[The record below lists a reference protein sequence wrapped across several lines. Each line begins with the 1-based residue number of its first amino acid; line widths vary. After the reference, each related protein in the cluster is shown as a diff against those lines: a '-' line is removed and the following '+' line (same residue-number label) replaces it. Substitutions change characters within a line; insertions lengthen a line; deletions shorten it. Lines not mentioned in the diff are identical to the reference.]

1 MYGIWNVHFDLLSNS
16 KWLTITAFSCLCSSP
31 GKLLDVDDQYYQG
44 LPTSK
49 STGAIAGDRRTS
61 LTRRASLERRQSIEQ
76 RRSIERRQSSARR
89 QSSDRRQSTAAD
101 RSPQTRR
108 QTPDRRQS
116 RERAVSEPAD
126 KRCVIHS
133 LQTNA
138 YTHISIVNT
147 PGNTCEYTD
156 TRHWYIVYVHSMN
169 VYDDAERLQRENKQ
183 ILNIPPWVLIFSHL
197 LPSIIPSLSLCSSLT
212 VLHLF
217 PSFTIWSSVHFLPGP
232 VSLYLLCCCVDR
244 HSVPR
249 LPSAEGQDD
258 NPYDY
263 RKLLR
268 KTSQRRRLI
277 KQYRDWA
284 VLFSTAY
291 SI

>member
-1 MYGIWNVHFDLLSNS
+1 MYGIWNVHFDLLSYS
-16 KWLTITAFSCLCSSP
+16 KWLTITAFSCLWSSP

-108 QTPDRRQS
+108 QSAAADRRQSTDQRQTAAADRSPQTKRQTPDRRQS

-138 YTHISIVNT
+138 YTHISVVNT
-147 PGNTCEYTD
+147 RGNTCEYTD
-156 TRHWYIVYVHSMN
+156 TRHWYILYVHSMKVCN
-169 VYDDAERLQRENKQ
+169 EAERL
-183 ILNIPPWVLIFSHL
+183 
-197 LPSIIPSLSLCSSLT
+197 
-212 VLHLF
+212 
-217 PSFTIWSSVHFLPGP
+217 
-232 VSLYLLCCCVDR
+232 
-244 HSVPR
+244 
-249 LPSAEGQDD
+249 
-258 NPYDY
+258 
-263 RKLLR
+263 
-268 KTSQRRRLI
+268 
-277 KQYRDWA
+277 
-284 VLFSTAY
+284 
-291 SI
+291 